1 MSKLEC
7 HAVSLRLAPVKF
19 CAQLLAQGA
28 VQWGRPEVILNSRS
42 DVREGEINREI
53 GPLETQDAADVVPEL
68 DG

>member
-1 MSKLEC
+1 
-7 HAVSLRLAPVKF
+7 VKF